1 MLRNAL
7 REDALT
13 SGPEGYE
20 LRIGLPWIR
29 SMPLSCILGLSV
41 TLSVSMD
48 RWSPAAVRVRLGNRT
63 VRTDELADEPGWWF
77 IQDRLVLVFPAGDFS
92 SGDVIQDVAVDFELM
107 IPYLS
112 GGGAGPLVL
121 PFHLEASLL
130 TSQEVPDGVSQD
142 VA

>member
-29 SMPLSCILGLSV
+29 SMPLSCILGLSL
-41 TLSVSMD
+41 TLAG
-48 RWSPAAVRVRLGNRT
+48 WSPAAVRVRLGNRT
-63 VRTDELADEPGWWF
+63 VRTDELSAEPGWWF
-77 IQDRLVLVFPAGDFS
+77 IQDRLVLVFPAGGFS
-92 SGDVIQDVAVDFELM
+92 SGDDVHDVAVDFELM
-107 IPYLS
+107 VPYLS

-121 PFHLEASLL
+121 PFHVEASLRAD
-130 TSQEVPDGVSQD
+130 QVVNAGVSQD

>member
-1 MLRNAL
+1 MLRNVL

-41 TLSVSMD
+41 TVD
-48 RWSPAAVRVRLGNRT
+48 GWSPGAASLRVRLGNRT
-63 VRTDELADEPGWWF
+63 LPIEELVDEPGWWF
-77 IQDRLVLVFPAGDFS
+77 IQDRLVLAFPGGGFS
-92 SGDVIQDVAVDFELM
+92 RVDDVHEVAVDLELM

-121 PFHLEASLL
+121 PFHLEASLR
-130 TSQEVPDGVSQD
+130 TSQEVLGGVSRD